1 MRLRTAILAALLTAA
16 MLAAGCG
23 KSGPETNTVPF
34 RQAVNE
40 YLANRNMDMTVADFE
55 SLEVDGDTAKAA
67 CKLEASDDLY
77 GGVGVHW
84 SFTFRREDDT
94 WHVESHRRN

>member
-1 MRLRTAILAALLTAA
+1 MGLRATLFTAALAAI
-16 MLAAGCG
+16 LAAGCG

-40 YLANRNMDMTVADFE
+40 YLANKSMDMTVAEFE
-55 SLEVDGDTAKAA
+55 SLEVDGDVAEAM
-67 CKLEASDDLY
+67 CKLEAADDLY

-84 SFTFRREDDT
+84 SFTFRHEDDA
-94 WHVESHRRN
+94 WRVESHRRK